1 MTGDRDEG
9 LGRLA
14 EELAVALAAGEAIA
28 PAAWAERFVVET
40 ADVEA
45 VLRALRALDTG
56 LGEEL
61 DEGHPELPA
70 PKLPADY
77 ELRGELGRGGMG
89 VVYRAHQRSLD
100 REVAIKVL
108 RPGDLVFG
116 DAMRRFRA
124 EAKNLAR
131 LRHRHIVSVHD
142 LGESPDGTLWFAMDL
157 IDGGT
162 LADELRRHRR
172 LLPSRAVRIVR
183 QIAAA
188 VVHAHGL
195 GIVHRDLKPQNV
207 LIDRHGD
214 AFVVDFGLARDASA
228 AGARTL
234 TGELLGTPAYMSP
247 EQARG
252 DSARIGEASD
262 VWALGA
268 LLYELLTGRSP
279 FAGKPLHETIRAIL
293 EDEPVPPRKLE
304 PRVPAELEAVCL
316 QALRKR
322 PEDRYATALAFAED
336 IERFADGR
344 GVLAKAPSRWAG
356 VGRALQRQRRTL
368 LLVGAAVLAT
378 AAAAA
383 FWLPSVRQTALIAEA
398 ERLLDGGHP
407 DAAVDSLRVQL
418 ATARGD
424 AERSEQLQLLLARAH
439 NDRAAVHLRA
449 GALPAAKAAA
459 NEALALATDR
469 VHQGGIHLRSELDQ
483 HGAWRWEWAR
493 ARAVVEAGGRLP
505 QPDSRAVLQA
515 RLDAELRSASPANA
529 ELAALVGVRFA
540 LAPTDLDDVT
550 RLRWIEAT
558 VAATGRLLASG
569 EAGAAELFPFHVTG
583 ADLDAAWSPAVE
595 GKLAELAVR
604 ASRPADRAVAFRG
617 FCQLIGMPVWNAT
630 GTVVA
635 PDDAVLTF
643 AANRVVA
650 AWQRWQRL
658 PRAAALVARIELLIE
673 AIEQPGTVLPST
685 EDRLPTILRE
695 WTGRMPPAQDLSA
708 WWRALQAQPFAELL
722 RDGLGLAADTPI
734 DVAAALD
741 SSSLEPKETA
751 MLWRQLAWLQAA
763 DGAPLLTC
771 LPRTGDG
778 GWRWRN
784 ACLQAAAAADS
795 RPFTVHLAV
804 LRFDDGDP
812 EPRLVGQVA
821 HRATIGAPVEVELD
835 VEHGSIGWF
844 SLRREYEDDGD
855 DHADWVSSRDL
866 RPLQQ
871 RPPIG
876 RCRAALRGNLLLDG
890 DGIRLRGEAG
900 LDAAFQET
908 TERFSHGGTA
918 LVGLDGAACFRHRT
932 LLWDARRRVTTLLL
946 LVHLTADT
954 DLEPLD
960 LPRWRERAVHLVQSA
975 AAAPPESWRRSAM
988 DWVMPAIWALPEVQA
1003 ELVALASA
1011 TDAVLPRVACQLA
1024 GAPVAPGTLLRLGY
1038 RVPLAV
1044 HPVHAALAV
1053 HDAGRREALLQ
1064 QLVQFDATAWTPAIA
1079 STLRR
1084 GAAERGFALPTQLAA
1099 VVDAQPAPDRIVD
1112 WLLRQRL
1119 HWYGPLVAVVF
1130 AVLWHR
1136 RREPGMRSQIHFI
1149 SALILMTVLVQ
1160 VRIRFAG
1167 VVWNPTW
1174 LCIGLVLA
1182 WCAATSPRWPWFR
1195 VLGALSMVAAM
1206 IWSLLAWLGHGSI
1219 DLAMFVLIPAMI
1231 LACCDRS
1238 PFASAPPTPNRSRRS
1253 PTANPPPLSPRHHSP
1268 GSA

>member
-14 EELAVALAAGEAIA
+14 EELAAALAAGEAIA
-28 PAAWAERFVVET
+28 AAAWAERFAVET

-183 QIAAA
+183 QITAAI
-188 VVHAHGL
+188 VHAHGL

-293 EDEPVPPRKLE
+293 EDEPVPPRKLDA
-304 PRVPAELEAVCL
+304 RVPAELEAVCL

-344 GVLAKAPSRWAG
+344 GVLAKPPSRWAG

-378 AAAAA
+378 AVAAA

-424 AERSEQLQLLLARAH
+424 AKRTEQLQLLLARAH
-439 NDRAAVHLRA
+439 NDRAAVHLRG

-459 NEALALATDR
+459 NEALALTTSHVQR
-469 VHQGGIHLRSELDQ
+469 GSIQRRSEIDRL
-483 HGAWRWEWAR
+483 GAWCWEWAR
-493 ARAVVEAGGRLP
+493 ARAVLEAGGRLQ
-505 QPDSRAVLQA
+505 QPDSEAVLQA
-515 RLDAELRSASPANA
+515 RLQAELRDANPTNV
-529 ELAALVGVRFA
+529 ELAALVGARFS
-540 LAPTDLDDVT
+540 LAPRDLDDAT

-569 EAGAAELFPFHVTG
+569 EPGATELFPFHVTG

-595 GKLAELAVR
+595 GKLAELAVS
-604 ASRPADRAVAFRG
+604 ASRPAERAVAFRG
-617 FCQLIGMPVWNAT
+617 FCQLIGMPVWTPSDTA
-630 GTVVA
+630 VA
-635 PDDAVLTF
+635 PDDATLSI
-643 AANRVVA
+643 AAKRVVA
-650 AWQRWQRL
+650 AWQRWQLL
-658 PRAAALVARIELLIE
+658 PRYEAITARIELLIE
-673 AIEQPGTVLPST
+673 AIEQPGTVLPGMEAS
-685 EDRLPTILRE
+685 LPAYLHE
-695 WTGRMPPAQDLSA
+695 WTGRMPPAKDLSA
-708 WWRALQAQPFAELL
+708 WWRTLQAQPFAELL

-741 SSSLEPKETA
+741 ASSLEPKETA
-751 MLWRQLAWLQAA
+751 MLWRQLAWLQAS
-763 DGAPLLTC
+763 GWAPLLMC

-778 GWRWRN
+778 GWRWRST
-784 ACLQAAAAADS
+784 CLQAAGVTDS
-795 RPFTVHLAV
+795 RPFTVHMAV
-804 LRFDDGDP
+804 VRFDDGDP
-812 EPRLVGQVA
+812 EPRLVGQIA
-821 HRATIGAPVEVELD
+821 HRATIGAPVEVALD
-835 VEHGSIGWF
+835 VEHGSVGWF
-844 SLRREYEDDGD
+844 SIRRDYEDDGD
-855 DHADWVSSRDL
+855 DNSDWISARDL
-866 RPLQQ
+866 RPLRQ

-876 RCRAALRGNLLLDG
+876 RCRAALHGNLLLDA
-890 DGIRLRGEAG
+890 DGMRLRGEAE
-900 LDAAFQET
+900 LTSAFPET
-908 TERFSHGGTA
+908 THRDSMDTTD
-918 LVGLDGAACFRHRT
+918 LVGLDGAACFAQQFH
-932 LLWDARRRVTTLLL
+932 LWDQDRRATTLLL
-946 LVHLTADT
+946 LVQLTAGEPAET
-954 DLEPLD
+954 LE
-960 LPRWRERAVHLVQSA
+960 LPAYRDAAVRSVQA
-975 AAAPPESWRRSAM
+975 AANSPREHWRRQAL
-988 DWVMPAIWALPEVQA
+988 DWVLPAHWALPEVRQ
-1003 ELVALASA
+1003 ELDALAPASP
-1011 TDAVLPRVACQLA
+1011 DVPSRVARLLA
-1024 GAPVAPGTLLRLGY
+1024 GTDVGPGLFLARHY
-1038 RVPLAV
+1038 RVPMTLR
-1044 HPVHAALAV
+1044 PVHAALAAR
-1053 HDAGRREALLQ
+1053 DPARRDALLQ
-1064 QLVQFDATAWTPAIA
+1064 ELAAMDATDWRPAIA
-1079 STLRR
+1079 ATLRH

-1112 WLLRQRL
+1112 WLLRLRL
-1119 HWYGPLVAVVF
+1119 HWYAPLVLVGF
-1130 AVLWHR
+1130 AALWR
-1136 RREPGMRSQIHFI
+1136 RRRDPGIRTQMHYTG
-1149 SALILMTVLVQ
+1149 ALILLAVLIQ
-1160 VRIRFAG
+1160 VRIRFGG

-1174 LCIGLVLA
+1174 LCIGIVLA
-1182 WCAATSPRWPWFR
+1182 WCSATSPRWPWFR
-1195 VLGALSMVAAM
+1195 VLGALSMAAIM
-1206 IWSLLAWLGHGSI
+1206 VWSLLAWLGHGSFRP
-1219 DLAMFVLIPAMI
+1219 AMFVLIAAMI

-1238 PFASAPPTPNRSRRS
+1238 PFASAPPTPRRS
-1253 PTANPPPLSPRHHSP
+1253 PPANPPPLSPRHHST
-1268 GSA
+1268 GGA

>member
-28 PAAWAERFVVET
+28 AAAWAERFAVET
-40 ADVEA
+40 AEVEA
-45 VLRALRALDTG
+45 ILRALRALDTG

-61 DEGHPELPA
+61 GEGHAELPA
-70 PKLPADY
+70 PQLPADY

-162 LADELRRHRR
+162 LADELHRHRR

-214 AFVVDFGLARDASA
+214 AFVVDFGLARDAAA

-293 EDEPVPPRKLE
+293 EDEPVAPRQLDA
-304 PRVPAELEAVCL
+304 RIPAELEAVCL

-344 GVLAKAPSRWAG
+344 GVLAKPPSRWAG
-356 VGRALQRQRRTL
+356 LGRALRRQRRTL
-368 LLVGAAVLAT
+368 VLVGAAIVAT
-378 AAAAA
+378 ATVAA
-383 FWLPSVRQTALIAEA
+383 FWLPSVRREAVVAEA

-407 DAAVDSLRVQL
+407 EAAIDSLRAQL
-418 ATARGD
+418 ATTGRA
-424 AERSEQLQLLLARAH
+424 AERAEPLQLLLARAH
-439 NDRAAVHLRA
+439 NDRAAVHLRG
-449 GALPAAKAAA
+449 GALSAAKAAA
-459 NEALALATDR
+459 NEALALAEVRVDR
-469 VHQGGIHLRSELDQ
+469 DGAVRIGELER
-483 HGAWRWEWAR
+483 HRAWRWEWAR
-493 ARAVVEAGGRLP
+493 ARAITAPGGRLP
-505 QPDSRAVLQA
+505 RADGEAILQA
-515 RLDAELRSASPANA
+515 RLGAELRGASPTNA
-529 ELAALVGVRFA
+529 ELAAQVGARFS
-540 LAPTDLDDVT
+540 LAVPDLDDTT

-558 VAATGRLLASG
+558 VAAVGRLLAGG
-569 EAGAAELFPFHVTG
+569 EPGASELFPCHVTG
-583 ADLDAAWSPAVE
+583 ADLDAAWTPAVE
-595 GKLAELAVR
+595 GKLAELAVD
-604 ASRPADRAVAFRG
+604 PALPPMARAVAFRG
-617 FCQLIGMPVWNAT
+617 FCQLIGMPVWDAADART
-630 GTVVA
+630 A
-635 PDDAVLTF
+635 PADAMLSI

-658 PRAAALVARIELLIE
+658 PRAAAIAARIDLLIE
-673 AIEQPGTVLPST
+673 AIERPEMVLPGTAA
-685 EDRLPTILRE
+685 RLPELLQQ
-695 WTGRMPPAQDLSA
+695 WTGRVPPARELSA
-708 WWRALQAQPFAELL
+708 WWRDLQTQPLASWL
-722 RDGLGLAADTPI
+722 RDGLGLPSEAPI

-741 SSSLEPKETA
+741 ASSLEPPEKA

-778 GWRWRN
+778 GWRWRST
-784 ACLQAAAAADS
+784 CLQAAAAVDS
-795 RPFTVHLAV
+795 RRFTVHMAV

-812 EPRLVGQVA
+812 APRLVGQA
-821 HRATIGAPVEVELD
+821 MRLAAIGEPVELVLD
-835 VEHGSIGWF
+835 VEHGSVGWL
-844 SLRREYEDDGD
+844 SIRRAHEDDGD
-855 DHADWVSSRDL
+855 DFADWISSRDL
-866 RPLQQ
+866 RPLRQ
-871 RPPIG
+871 RPPVG
-876 RCRAALRGNLLLDG
+876 RCQAALHGNLLLDAQ
-890 DGIRLRGEAG
+890 GIRLRGAAT
-900 LDAAFQET
+900 LAIAFPQTTHRDAMDT
-908 TERFSHGGTA
+908 TD
-918 LVGLDGAACFRHRT
+918 LVGLDGAACFAQQFH
-932 LLWDARRRVTTLLL
+932 LWDQDRRATSLL
-946 LVHLTADT
+946 LVVQLAAGEPAEA
-954 DLEPLD
+954 LE
-960 LPRWRERAVHLVQSA
+960 LPAYRDAAVRAVQA
-975 AAAPPESWRRSAM
+975 AANSPPEHWRRLAM
-988 DWVMPAIWALPEVQA
+988 DWVLPAHWALPEVRH
-1003 ELVALASA
+1003 ELDALAPASQA
-1011 TDAVLPRVACQLA
+1011 APTRTARRLA
-1024 GAPVAPGTLLRLGY
+1024 GADVGPGLHLAQHY
-1038 RVPLAV
+1038 RVPMALRQ
-1044 HPVHAALAV
+1044 VHAALAV
-1053 HDAGRREALLQ
+1053 RDLAHRDALLQ
-1064 QLVQFDATAWTPAIA
+1064 ELAAMDATAWRPAIA
-1079 STLRR
+1079 ATLRR
-1084 GAAERGFALPTQLAA
+1084 GAAARGFALPTQLAA
-1099 VVDAQPAPDRIVD
+1099 VLDAQPAPDRFVD
-1112 WLLRQRL
+1112 WFLRLRL
-1119 HWYGPLVAVVF
+1119 HWFGPFFLVGF

-1136 RREPGMRSQIHFI
+1136 RRDPGIRKQLHVTG
-1149 SALILMTVLVQ
+1149 ALILLLVLLH
-1160 VRIRFAG
+1160 VRIRIGG

-1195 VLGALSMVAAM
+1195 VLGGLALAAVMV
-1206 IWSLLAWLGHGSI
+1206 WSLLAWLGYGSI
-1219 DLAMFVLIPAMI
+1219 HIATFPLIWAMI
-1231 LACCDRS
+1231 VTCCDRN
-1238 PFASAPPTPNRSRRS
+1238 PFASAPPTPPRSGRAPAAATS
-1253 PTANPPPLSPRHHSP
+1253 VPAP
-1268 GSA
+1268 GA